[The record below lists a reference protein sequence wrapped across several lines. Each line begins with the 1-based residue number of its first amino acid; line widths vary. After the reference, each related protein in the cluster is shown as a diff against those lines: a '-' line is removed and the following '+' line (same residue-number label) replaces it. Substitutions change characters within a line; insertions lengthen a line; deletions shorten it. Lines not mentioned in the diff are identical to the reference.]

1 MVDASFD
8 PTATAAG
15 QVFGKDVPD
24 FVVGLSQNDA
34 ARADHAKERATNA
47 AAKKALGEPVVASLA
62 DLLEATRAFRAAGLK
77 DRKARDAYEA
87 KTATLNRALAKGNQ
101 PFFVDADFVG
111 NARSVSP
118 VLLGFYVQAEAQVE
132 GAGSSERVVHLW
144 RLDKLNLNQGYY
156 GYTRPST
163 PAAIVL
169 LDQIESDLVRD
180 VLPALPDGEP
190 MRLVDEETELQ
201 GAEWVA
207 KVNRRG
213 AKLVRSYFAEV
224 PEGRD
229 EGVRSVAK
237 LLARRRALVDK
248 WRRELAG
255 LGKLLVVP
263 QRLVPEADYS
273 KELSLR
279 VPRAGLHEWDE
290 LHDELLTKSK
300 LAAFERLRDHYVASV
315 ERHEVQHRLDYRRD
329 LVPVPPMLVEL
340 LGVENPLDAPY
351 GSRPARSRDEM
362 SSFLASLIDSG
373 PSPALELALM
383 ARHAFTKHSLG
394 NAYSYAVLAAF
405 MGIARELKID
415 TDKYIGRRRIR
426 RAQVAK
432 LFIAITDRPAA
443 KIRQA
448 ARRFLRGELRHPL
461 AEREN
466 RVVEEERSMAT
477 LTRIQA
483 LGAFAA
489 SIGACALTLPAYA
502 DTPVIAAGREADVM
516 ALFRPYTLGAAVTPQ
531 AKLWN
536 VRVEPE
542 RIVVEIEGAAKAT
555 FRLEHP
561 DRSPGTER
569 SKSFTVHREPSATT
583 GAGKEA
589 TDLLVARVRANDTGQ
604 FWDRTTPDPEGRPA
618 AAPPPRFRGIW
629 IPIVVTFVAAAA
641 AIWVSRRRGHDTA

>member
-1 MVDASFD
+1 MKRLALFALARGIEQGQPHHAFAALKGFDPLLRLLARRRMRRALERARLTTNQLDDAHQMRLAFVEISGHSLTADYDDIDAVAQEQAALAEKSSKPRRGPWLTLGGTFVVLLSVICVGLVWWLTRPFD
-8 PTATAAG
+8 PTETAGG

-34 ARADHAKERATNA
+34 AKASSAKDRATNA

-62 DLLEATRAFRAAGLK
+62 HLLDATQAFRAAGLR

-87 KTATLNRALAKGNQ
+87 KTATLNIALAKDKR

-132 GAGSSERVVHLW
+132 GAGNSERVVHLW

-180 VLPALPDGEP
+180 VLPALPENES
-190 MRLVDEETELQ
+190 MRLVDEETQLQ

-207 KVNRRG
+207 KVNQRG

-237 LLARRRALVDK
+237 LLARRRALVAK

-263 QRLVPEADYS
+263 QRLVPEADYA

-290 LHDELLTKSK
+290 LHDELLTKPK

-351 GSRPARSRDEM
+351 GSRPARARDEM

-373 PSPALELALM
+373 PSPNLELALM

-405 MGIARELKID
+405 IGIAREMKID

-426 RAQVAK
+426 RAQVAR

-443 KIRQA
+443 KIREA
-448 ARRFLRGELRHPL
+448 ARRFYQASYGIPLPSVKTVSSTKNEAWRH
-461 AEREN
+461 
-466 RVVEEERSMAT
+466 
-477 LTRIQA
+477 
-483 LGAFAA
+483 
-489 SIGACALTLPAYA
+489 
-502 DTPVIAAGREADVM
+502 
-516 ALFRPYTLGAAVTPQ
+516 
-531 AKLWN
+531 
-536 VRVEPE
+536 
-542 RIVVEIEGAAKAT
+542 
-555 FRLEHP
+555 
-561 DRSPGTER
+561 
-569 SKSFTVHREPSATT
+569 
-583 GAGKEA
+583 
-589 TDLLVARVRANDTGQ
+589 
-604 FWDRTTPDPEGRPA
+604 
-618 AAPPPRFRGIW
+618 
-629 IPIVVTFVAAAA
+629 
-641 AIWVSRRRGHDTA
+641 